1 MVENSVAGAPGG
13 EHNATMKIGVIL
25 GNGHTPHPGELG
37 RAVEERGFE
46 SLFYPEHTHIPVR
59 SKRADGTPTLSYA
72 RTHDPFV
79 ALAAAAAVT
88 SRIMLG
94 TGVCLVPQRDPFTT
108 AKAVATLDDL
118 SGGRVL
124 FGVGAGWNREEMAD
138 HGTDPRTRMALMAER
153 VKAMRAI
160 WTEDEA
166 EFHGRFVDFEPV
178 WAWPKPAHRPHP
190 PVLVGGNGPG
200 SEDRVLDF
208 GDEWMP
214 QCGPLET
221 VEELRDRIA
230 RLRDRAGRRVPVTLF
245 GVPDRRDLLEQFA
258 DAGVD
263 RCLLLIQGDDESDVH
278 AALDERA
285 KVLGQVY

>member
-1 MVENSVAGAPGG
+1 MD
-13 EHNATMKIGVIL
+13 IGVIL

-59 SKRADGTPTLSYA
+59 SKRADGNPTLAYA

-88 SRIMLG
+88 ERIKLG

-108 AKAVATLDDL
+108 AKAVASLDDL

-124 FGVGAGWNREEMAD
+124 FGVGAGWNREEMAN

-160 WTEDEA
+160 WSQDEA
-166 EFHGRFVDFEPV
+166 EFHGTHVDFEPV
-178 WAWPKPAHRPHP
+178 WAWPKPAHPV

-200 SEDRVLDF
+200 AEDRVLDF

-214 QCGPLET
+214 QCGPLAT
-221 VEELRDRIA
+221 VDELRERIE

-245 GVPDRRDLLEQFA
+245 GVPHRRDLLDQFA

-263 RCLLLIQGDDESDVH
+263 RCLLPIQGDHTAELMGV
-278 AALDERA
+278 LDGLVPLLA
-285 KVLGQVY
+285 

>member
-1 MVENSVAGAPGG
+1 
-13 EHNATMKIGVIL
+13 MKIGIIL

-37 RAVEERGFE
+37 RAVEQRGFE

-59 SKRADGTPTLSYA
+59 SKRADGTPTRNYA
-72 RTHDPFV
+72 RTQDPFV

-88 SRIMLG
+88 SHILLG

-124 FGVGAGWNREEMAD
+124 LGVGAGWNREEMAD

-166 EFHGRFVDFEPV
+166 SFHGEFVDFEPV
-178 WAWPKPAHRPHP
+178 WAWPKPARPV

-200 SEDRVLDF
+200 TEDRVLDF

-221 VEELRDRIA
+221 VDELRDRIA
-230 RLRDRAGRRVPVTLF
+230 RLRDRAGRYVPVTLF
-245 GVPDRRDLLEQFA
+245 GVPHRRDLLDQFTQ
-258 DAGVD
+258 AGVD
-263 RCLLLIQGDDESDVH
+263 RCLLPIQGPDTATIMSTLD
-278 AALDERA
+278 AL
-285 KVLGQVY
+285 VPLLG